1 MFLGLLGGV
10 DSWWGIARLGVWRV
24 VGPLCAPSACYIGWL
39 VGLVSLWAQLVRVPR
54 LCFWR
59 VYPKALG
66 SIGGCLESGCCL
78 GWLPWLL
85 PLSEHIGRDT
95 WHVDYSCSDARVFA

>member
-1 MFLGLLGGV
+1 MGYSKARGWEDGWSSLAPGL
-10 DSWWGIARLGVWRV
+10 
-24 VGPLCAPSACYIGWL
+24 CYIGWL

-66 SIGGCLESGCCL
+66 SIGGCLEGAVASSTPGIL
-78 GWLPWLL
+78 VVTRG
-85 PLSEHIGRDT
+85 T
-95 WHVDYSCSDARVFA
+95 